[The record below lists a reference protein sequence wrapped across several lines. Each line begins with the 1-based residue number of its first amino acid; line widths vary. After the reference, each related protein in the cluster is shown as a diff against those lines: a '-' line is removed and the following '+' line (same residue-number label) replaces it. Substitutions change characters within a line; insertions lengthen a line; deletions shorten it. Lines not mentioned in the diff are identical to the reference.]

1 MYENIISMNVN
12 ELIILSAQ
20 DPYDS
25 GLFVWLPRNSKFFMR
40 VKAENVSQITA
51 TFLLLLSIEV
61 NMNLWCSSF
70 NTVTIQHNITGFN
83 FNIFSYEDINFK
95 FFFIFYQMRPLW
107 DRFFRHT
114 LFIRPLLIIFFNLL
128 FLIVFRSP
136 VKMRPWCL

>member
-25 GLFVWLPRNSKFFMR
+25 GLFAWLPRNSKFFMR

-61 NMNLWCSSF
+61 TMNLWCSSF
-70 NTVTIQHNITGFN
+70 NTVTIQHNITGFK

-95 FFFIFYQMRPLW
+95 FFFIFYQMSPLW